1 MRWGEVAL
9 SVVTLGML
17 GSIGY
22 TILLARSIE
31 RDERL
36 RRIPS
41 VFERLLQHFHVRS
54 TGSRTRR

>member
-22 TILLARSIE
+22 TILLARSID
-31 RDERL
+31 RDEGM
-36 RRIPS
+36 RRTRS
-41 VFERLLQHFHVRS
+41 ALARLLQHFRV
-54 TGSRTRR
+54 